1 MTEEEDPEKEEYK
14 KKLVKEEGIEGKGSG
29 EGEKELG
36 KALEKEEGTAK
47 EEGPVSGG
55 EEKEGKLEYGK
66 MEGVESGAEAGKD
79 EKKGYEGV
87 KPKKGHPVKEYK
99 KFKKKIEEEHK
110 SREPEKK
117 KDEEEVDKE
126 G

>member
-1 MTEEEDPEKEEYK
+1 EKEEYK
-14 KKLVKEEGIEGKGSG
+14 KKLVKEEGIGDKSSG
-29 EGEKELG
+29 EETEELE
-36 KALEKEEGTAK
+36 KALEKKEGTAK
-47 EEGPVSGG
+47 EECPVSGA

-66 MEGVESGAEAGKD
+66 KEEAESGVEAEKD

-87 KPKKGHPVKEYK
+87 EAKTKEHPVKQYK

-117 KDEEEVDKE
+117 KDEEEVEKE
-126 G
+126 D